1 MQNASV
7 GRLRAQTV
15 DPFRGL
21 ARTGLVLVRH

>member
-7 GRLRAQTV
+7 GRLRAKTV

-21 ARTGLVLVRH
+21 VRTGLLLVRH

>member
-15 DPFRGL
+15 DSFRGL